1 MPLEITTKQQKVPS
15 LETVKL
21 SQRLQLLGKKKPG
34 VTERLF
40 FTEQLSLL
48 LETGTPLHT
57 ALLAL
62 RQQIDNPGMAKVIDD
77 LIEDVTSGKSFSH
90 ALSKHPDLFP
100 CTYTS
105 LIGAAEE
112 GGFIDKVL
120 LELMNMDEKRE
131 ELRSTVVSAL
141 SYPIFLVT
149 FSIIVVI
156 FVLVVVFPK
165 FAGMFSNIAD
175 QLPVTTIVLMNTS
188 NFLIRYWIPVSAV
201 CIATLIVLGWWLHTA
216 AGKTSLDKVKLR
228 VIGLRDIFLKIYLI
242 QSLRVLGM
250 AMANGVSVRD
260 ALVSCHE
267 VVPNSEFRKF
277 LTGVEVKVNEGEGF
291 AAAFQTAD
299 FIPPMVRQMV
309 TTGEESGNLPKVLG
323 RVADYY
329 ERELAKKLKSFS
341 RMVEPIMLIVMG
353 CVVGLVV
360 SSLILPIFKL
370 SQAAG

>member
-1 MPLEITTKQQKVPS
+1 MPLEISAKQQKVASPWA
-15 LETVKL
+15 VNIA
-21 SQRLQLLGKKKPG
+21 QRLQLLGENRPG
-34 VTERLF
+34 VTERMF

-57 ALLAL
+57 ALLAI
-62 RQQIDNPGMAKVIDD
+62 RKQVENPGMGEIIDG
-77 LIEDVTSGKSFSH
+77 LIEDITSGKSFSH
-90 ALSKHPDLFP
+90 ALTKYPDMFP
-100 CTYTS
+100 GTYTS

-112 GGFIDKVL
+112 GGFLDKVL

-131 ELRSTVVSAL
+131 ELRSTIVSAL
-141 SYPIFLVT
+141 SYPVFLVT
-149 FSIIVVI
+149 FSIIVII

-188 NFLIRYWIPVSAV
+188 NFLISYWIPVTASF
-201 CIATLIVLGWWLHTA
+201 IATLIVLGWWLHTP
-216 AGKTSLDKVKLR
+216 AGKSALDNIKLR
-228 VIGLRDIFLKIYLI
+228 VVGLRDIYLKIYLI

-250 AMANGVSVRD
+250 ATANGVTVRD
-260 ALVSCHE
+260 ALASCHE
-267 VVPNSEFRKF
+267 VVPNSVFRKF
-277 LTGVEVKVNEGEGF
+277 LTGVEEKVNEGEGF

-299 FIPPMVRQMV
+299 FIPPMVSQMV
-309 TTGEESGNLPKVLG
+309 TTGEESGNLPKVLS

-370 SQAAG
+370 SQAVG

>member
-1 MPLEITTKQQKVPS
+1 MPLEISAKQQKVAS
-15 LETVKL
+15 SGAINLA
-21 SQRLQLLGKKKPG
+21 QRLQLLGENRPG
-34 VTERLF
+34 ITERLF

-57 ALLAL
+57 ALLAI
-62 RQQIDNPGMAKVIDD
+62 RKHVENAGMGKIIDD
-77 LIEDVTSGKSFSH
+77 LIEDVTSGKSFSY

-100 CTYTS
+100 GTYTS

-112 GGFIDKVL
+112 GGFLDKVL

-141 SYPIFLVT
+141 SYPVFLVT

-175 QLPVTTIVLMNTS
+175 QLPMTTIVLMNTS
-188 NFLIRYWIPVSAV
+188 QFLISYWVPITAVS
-201 CIATLIVLGWWLHTA
+201 IATLIVLGWWLQTTA
-216 AGKTSLDKVKLR
+216 GETALDKIKLR
-228 VIGLRDIFLKIYLI
+228 VIGLRHIFLKIYLI

-250 AMANGVSVRD
+250 AMANGVTVRD

-267 VVPNSEFRKF
+267 VVPNSVFRKF
-277 LTGVEVKVNEGEGF
+277 LTDVESKVNEGEGF

-299 FIPPMVRQMV
+299 FIPPMVIQMV
-309 TTGEESGNLPKVLG
+309 TTGEESGNLPKVLI

-370 SQAAG
+370 SQAVG

>member
-1 MPLEITTKQQKVPS
+1 MPLEITTKQQKFASPNSVNFA
-15 LETVKL
+15 
-21 SQRLQLLGKKKPG
+21 QWLQLLSEKRPG

-62 RQQIDNPGMAKVIDD
+62 RKQITNSGMAKIIDD

-90 ALSKHPDLFP
+90 ALSKHPELFP
-100 CTYTS
+100 GTYIS
-105 LIGAAEE
+105 LVSAAEE
-112 GGFIDKVL
+112 GGFLDKVL

-141 SYPIFLVT
+141 SYPLFLVA
-149 FSIIVVI
+149 FSILVVI

-165 FAGMFSNIAD
+165 FASMFSNIID

-188 NFLIRYWIPVSAV
+188 NFLINYWIPVTV
-201 CIATLIVLGWWLHTA
+201 GCIATLTLLGWWLHTA
-216 AGKTSLDKVKLR
+216 AGKFALDKIKLR
-228 VIGLRDIFLKIYLI
+228 VIGLREIFLKIYLI

-250 AMANGVSVRD
+250 AMANGVTVRD

-267 VVPNSEFRKF
+267 VVPNSVFRKF
-277 LTGVEVKVNEGEGF
+277 LTEVEYRVNEGEGF

-299 FIPPMVRQMV
+299 FIPPMVIQMV

-329 ERELAKKLKSFS
+329 ERELAKMLKSFS
-341 RMVEPIMLIVMG
+341 RMIEPIMLIVMG

-370 SQAAG
+370 SQAVG

>member
-1 MPLEITTKQQKVPS
+1 MPLEITAKQQKVASPGAVN
-15 LETVKL
+15 LA
-21 SQRLQLLGKKKPG
+21 QRLQLLGEKRPG
-34 VTERLF
+34 ITERLF

-62 RQQIDNPGMAKVIDD
+62 RKQVENPEMGKIIDG
-77 LIEDVTSGKSFSH
+77 LIEDITSGKSFSH

-100 CTYTS
+100 GTYAS

-112 GGFIDKVL
+112 GGFLDKVL

-141 SYPIFLVT
+141 SYPVFLVA

-175 QLPVTTIVLMNTS
+175 QLPVTTIVLMNIS
-188 NFLIRYWIPVSAV
+188 NFLISYWIPVTAG
-201 CIATLIVLGWWLHTA
+201 CIATLLVLGWWLHTP
-216 AGKTSLDKVKLR
+216 AGKAALDNIKLR
-228 VIGLRDIFLKIYLI
+228 VVGLREIFLKIYLI

-250 AMANGVSVRD
+250 AMANGVTVRD

-267 VVPNSEFRKF
+267 VVPNSVFRKF
-277 LTGVEVKVNEGEGF
+277 LTGVEEKVNEGEGF

-309 TTGEESGNLPKVLG
+309 TTGEESGNLPKVLS

-370 SQAAG
+370 SQAVG